1 MQQISRRIKWST
13 RRLVEGGMS
22 TGLKNTHTVRG
33 FSDLYHVFARK
44 QCILCPALRYRCLTL
59 LYVTSTRD
67 FFCPW
72 NNRARLYKT
81 AASQPRSSRGCSLAI
96 KSCDAKR
103 LQKRERQKKKKSKG
117 LISKK
122 KTTTSHVLHTFF
134 FTFLCRCGCN
144 VKLPSNTFYGENVV
158 CAHKKHLLLVF
169 LFAFFFTA
177 AHFHLAGRWHFSP
190 SL

>member
-1 MQQISRRIKWST
+1 MDSLICTTSSLENNAFSVLHYVIVALHYST
-13 RRLVEGGMS
+13 LHRLEIFSAPGTIAHGSIRQPPRRL
-22 TGLKNTHTVRG
+22 
-33 FSDLYHVFARK
+33 A
-44 QCILCPALRYRCLTL
+44 
-59 LYVTSTRD
+59 
-67 FFCPW
+67 
-72 NNRARLYKT
+72 KT
-81 AASQPRSSRGCSLAI
+81 RGCSLAI

-103 LQKRERQKKKKSKG
+103 LQKRERQKKKKKSKG

-122 KTTTSHVLHTFF
+122 KTTTSNALHTFF

-177 AHFHLAGRWHFSP
+177 AHFHLAGRWHFSA